1 MNIIQTERNYPETKY
16 VARSLG
22 EYIQIDM
29 NAAGYSVDDIT
40 IEARENGVLVV
51 GKPNKDV
58 AGGELLKGFS
68 NFYDLHDPKKFDR
81 AAIQASLFNG
91 ILTLKVPVKE
101 EFRTVK
107 INVVTSPNS

>member
-1 MNIIQTERNYPETKY
+1 MRVIDTESKYPDTNY

-22 EYIQIDM
+22 EFIQIDM
-29 NAAGYSVDDIT
+29 VAAGYSVDDIT
-40 IEARENGVLVV
+40 IEARENGILVN
-51 GKPNKDV
+51 GKPNKEV

-68 NFYDLHDPKKFDR
+68 NFFDLHDPKRFDR
-81 AAIQASLFNG
+81 TGVQASLFNG

-107 INVVTSPNS
+107 INVTTTPTN